1 MSRWLESLNPEQQEA
16 VTHVEGPLLIL
27 AGAGSGKTTVL
38 VNRAGYLI
46 EQGYFRADQM
56 LILTFTNKA
65 ARELV
70 SRVSRHL
77 GARAKGLQAM
87 TFHSFGLK
95 FLRRY
100 HQQIGY
106 PKKFAVI
113 DQSDAFGILRSLA
126 ESFEHYAKASFD
138 MERVYASINYKRC
151 HGRWPE
157 GLDEAYADFAEWVL
171 PKYLARLRHL
181 AVVDFEDLILRPR
194 EILEQNQEIRSQFM
208 KELPLVMVDEFQDT
222 NDIQMMLLRAMVP
235 SEKPN
240 LTVVGDDDQAIY
252 GFRGSRV
259 EHILSFPGE
268 FQPCRVIRLE
278 RNYRCKKEIL
288 DLANA
293 VIRDNEKRHKKVLIP
308 TRQYQN
314 TGQTKPELFLLSD
327 PDQEVDFLIQ
337 EIKNLQ
343 AQGVSLAEVAVLYRA
358 HSQADALEAAL
369 VRQRIP
375 YTISGGI
382 SFFDRKE
389 VRDALAYIRLMV
401 DGYHEYS
408 FRRVAMTPPR
418 GIGEKTWD
426 LLVSASENEGIE
438 LYQAFKQWSRLGV
451 SPNVGKAIDDFLG
464 WYEWLPYQVQ
474 KWDEWWAEA
483 DSIDWV
489 RVFFDYFQKIGL
501 VPYLLKES
509 VTSQRESTEVK
520 KDSESDEGKA
530 GVLQESPVEDRRHI
544 PLRLLFSSL
553 QQALE
558 KGKSQGQ
565 SWSEAISE
573 FLDHLQLRDIL
584 SLREDP
590 DHPAVKLMTLHA
602 AKGLEFDHVF
612 LIGVEEDIL
621 PHKILATDIEE
632 ERRLLYVGI
641 TRARKGLVLTACR
654 TRRKREKDI
663 PVQLSRFIQN
673 KTEVLDFHPEGVR
686 PLQADDVKKA
696 LSDLFATLEQKSKNL
711 QPR

>member
-1 MSRWLESLNPEQQEA
+1 M
-16 VTHVEGPLLIL
+16 
-27 AGAGSGKTTVL
+27 
-38 VNRAGYLI
+38 
-46 EQGYFRADQM
+46 
-56 LILTFTNKA
+56 
-65 ARELV
+65 
-70 SRVSRHL
+70 
-77 GARAKGLQAM
+77 
-87 TFHSFGLK
+87 
-95 FLRRY
+95 
-100 HQQIGY
+100 
-106 PKKFAVI
+106 
-113 DQSDAFGILRSLA
+113 
-126 ESFEHYAKASFD
+126 
-138 MERVYASINYKRC
+138 
-151 HGRWPE
+151 
-157 GLDEAYADFAEWVL
+157 
-171 PKYLARLRHL
+171 
-181 AVVDFEDLILRPR
+181 
-194 EILEQNQEIRSQFM
+194 
-208 KELPLVMVDEFQDT
+208 
-222 NDIQMMLLRAMVP
+222 
-235 SEKPN
+235 
-240 LTVVGDDDQAIY
+240 
-252 GFRGSRV
+252 
-259 EHILSFPGE
+259 
-268 FQPCRVIRLE
+268 
-278 RNYRCKKEIL
+278 
-288 DLANA
+288 
-293 VIRDNEKRHKKVLIP
+293 
-308 TRQYQN
+308 
-314 TGQTKPELFLLSD
+314 
-327 PDQEVDFLIQ
+327 
-337 EIKNLQ
+337 
-343 AQGVSLAEVAVLYRA
+343 
-358 HSQADALEAAL
+358 
-369 VRQRIP
+369 
-375 YTISGGI
+375 
-382 SFFDRKE
+382 
-389 VRDALAYIRLMV
+389 
-401 DGYHEYS
+401 
-408 FRRVAMTPPR
+408 
-418 GIGEKTWD
+418 
-426 LLVSASENEGIE
+426 
-438 LYQAFKQWSRLGV
+438 
-451 SPNVGKAIDDFLG
+451 SPNVGNAIDDFLG